1 MSIGLNNYLIIV
13 LNIMEPLRK
22 KKLQYIKDNIDFLQD
37 KYIDSIYEKLCIN
50 IPNKIK
56 TKDLK
61 RVDKMKHI
69 EINLK
74 YLEDDMMETINQII
88 IKNLVY
94 EETVEEKKKRIV
106 LDLINK
112 ILTIIGHTEIHD
124 LEDFIDIRRDDI
136 LSDKV
141 KNIIDE
147 NRDYI
152 FETNGFD
159 KAGCM
164 IYQKNLKNPHF
175 SIIKGILNEVG
186 FEMIAKSKAD
196 YINKKKIA
204 YRDYYIKKIEK

>member
-1 MSIGLNNYLIIV
+1 
-13 LNIMEPLRK
+13 MEPLRK

-37 KYIDSIYEKLCIN
+37 KYIDSIYEKICIN
-50 IPNKIK
+50 IPNKLK
-56 TKDLK
+56 NDLK

-69 EINLK
+69 EPNLK
-74 YLEDDMMETINQII
+74 YLEDDMMEIVNQII
-88 IKNLVY
+88 KKNLIY
-94 EETVEEKKKRIV
+94 EETDEEKKKRVV

-112 ILTIIGHTEIHD
+112 ILSVIGHTEIHD

-147 NRDYI
+147 NKDYI
-152 FETNGFD
+152 FETNGFN
-159 KAGCM
+159 KAECM
-164 IYQKNLKNPHF
+164 VYQKNLKNPHF
-175 SIIKGILNEVG
+175 SVIKGILNEIG

-196 YINKKKIA
+196 YINKKKIP